1 MRRGYGKAAENTGKP
16 NGTDG
21 AFTDERHGRKVQRN
35 PDNMGNGLCD
45 GKVSAFGGRSAAF
58 FGTAGKD
65 KRLYDWKFA
74 FEGLE
79 GALAEARKASAAEK
93 EPVREAAARAIV
105 TACGTWQTPTNA
117 LGFCFY
123 GAAAMA
129 YHQAGTAE
137 TKETYDMLAT
147 KELEQI
153 LASLKQVKTA
163 PDEQATKLQWNC

>member
-1 MRRGYGKAAENTGKP
+1 MAKLRKTLGSPTEPAVISLMEGMEGKSKETLTTWAMAYVTEKYLPLAAETPLFAELLEKTKDCMVSSLP
-16 NGTDG
+16 LK
-21 AFTDERHGRKVQRN
+21 EWK
-35 PDNMGNGLCD
+35 GLL
-45 GKVSAFGGRSAAF
+45 S
-58 FGTAGKD
+58 
-65 KRLYDWKFA
+65 
-74 FEGLE
+74 
-79 GALAEARKASAAEK
+79 EARKASAAEK

-153 LASLKQVKTA
+153 LATLRQVKTA
-163 PDEQATKLQWNC
+163 PDEQAAKLQWNC

>member
-1 MRRGYGKAAENTGKP
+1 MAKLRKTLGSPTEPTVISLMESMEGKSKETLTTWAMAYVTEKYLPLVAEVPFFSELLEKTKDCMTGNLPLK
-16 NGTDG
+16 
-21 AFTDERHGRKVQRN
+21 
-35 PDNMGNGLCD
+35 
-45 GKVSAFGGRSAAF
+45 
-58 FGTAGKD
+58 
-65 KRLYDWKFA
+65 DWKA
-74 FEGLE
+74 L
-79 GALAEARKASAAEK
+79 LAEARKASAAEK

-163 PDEQATKLQWNC
+163 PDEQAAKLQWNC

>member
-1 MRRGYGKAAENTGKP
+1 MAKLRKTLGSPTEPAVVALMEGMEGKSKEALTTWAMAYVTEKYLPLVAEVPLFSELLEKTK
-16 NGTDG
+16 DC
-21 AFTDERHGRKVQRN
+21 
-35 PDNMGNGLCD
+35 M
-45 GKVSAFGGRSAAF
+45 VSSLPL
-58 FGTAGKD
+58 K
-65 KRLYDWKFA
+65 DWKA
-74 FEGLE
+74 L
-79 GALAEARKASAAEK
+79 LAEARKASAAEK

-153 LASLKQVKTA
+153 LASLMQVKTA
-163 PDEQATKLQWNC
+163 PNEQAAKLQWNC

>member
-1 MRRGYGKAAENTGKP
+1 MAKLRKTLGSPTEPAVLSLMEGMEGKSKETLTTWAMDYVAEKYLPLVAETPLFAELLEK
-16 NGTDG
+16 TKDC
-21 AFTDERHGRKVQRN
+21 
-35 PDNMGNGLCD
+35 M
-45 GKVSAFGGRSAAF
+45 VSSLPL
-58 FGTAGKD
+58 K
-65 KRLYDWKFA
+65 DWKA
-74 FEGLE
+74 L
-79 GALAEARKASAAEK
+79 LAEARKASAAEK

-153 LASLKQVKTA
+153 LATLRQVKTA
-163 PDEQATKLQWNC
+163 PDEQAAKLQWNC

>member
-1 MRRGYGKAAENTGKP
+1 MAKLRKTLGSPTEPAVVALMESMEGKSKETLTTWAMAYVTEKYLPLVAETPLFAELLEKTKDCMTGNLP
-16 NGTDG
+16 LN
-21 AFTDERHGRKVQRN
+21 
-35 PDNMGNGLCD
+35 
-45 GKVSAFGGRSAAF
+45 
-58 FGTAGKD
+58 
-65 KRLYDWKFA
+65 DWKA
-74 FEGLE
+74 L
-79 GALAEARKASAAEK
+79 LAEARKASAAEK

-163 PDEQATKLQWNC
+163 PDEQAAKLQWNC

>member
-1 MRRGYGKAAENTGKP
+1 MAKLRKTLESPTEPAVVALMEGMEGKSKEALTTWAMDYVTEKYLPLVAETPLFAELLEKTKDCMVSSLP
-16 NGTDG
+16 LK
-21 AFTDERHGRKVQRN
+21 EWK
-35 PDNMGNGLCD
+35 GLL
-45 GKVSAFGGRSAAF
+45 S
-58 FGTAGKD
+58 
-65 KRLYDWKFA
+65 
-74 FEGLE
+74 
-79 GALAEARKASAAEK
+79 EARKASAAEK

-163 PDEQATKLQWNC
+163 PDEQAAKLQWNC

>member
-1 MRRGYGKAAENTGKP
+1 MAKLRKTLGSPTEPAVVALMESVEGKSKETLTTWAMAYVTEKYLPLVAETPLFAELLEKTKDCMTGNLPLK
-16 NGTDG
+16 
-21 AFTDERHGRKVQRN
+21 
-35 PDNMGNGLCD
+35 
-45 GKVSAFGGRSAAF
+45 
-58 FGTAGKD
+58 
-65 KRLYDWKFA
+65 DWKA
-74 FEGLE
+74 L
-79 GALAEARKASAAEK
+79 LAEARKASAAEK

>member
-1 MRRGYGKAAENTGKP
+1 MAKLRKTLGSPTEPAVVALMESMEGKSKEALTTWAMAYVTEKYLPLVAEVPLFSELLEKTKDCMTGNLP
-16 NGTDG
+16 
-21 AFTDERHGRKVQRN
+21 
-35 PDNMGNGLCD
+35 L
-45 GKVSAFGGRSAAF
+45 
-58 FGTAGKD
+58 KD
-65 KRLYDWKFA
+65 CKAL
-74 FEGLE
+74 
-79 GALAEARKASAAEK
+79 LAEARKASAAEK

-153 LASLKQVKTA
+153 LASLMQVKTA
-163 PDEQATKLQWNC
+163 PNEQAAKLQWNC

>member
-1 MRRGYGKAAENTGKP
+1 MAKLRKTLGSPTEPAVVALMESMEGKSKEALTTWAMAYVTEKYLPLVAEVPLFSELLEKTKDCMTGNLPLK
-16 NGTDG
+16 
-21 AFTDERHGRKVQRN
+21 
-35 PDNMGNGLCD
+35 
-45 GKVSAFGGRSAAF
+45 
-58 FGTAGKD
+58 
-65 KRLYDWKFA
+65 DWKA
-74 FEGLE
+74 L
-79 GALAEARKASAAEK
+79 LAEARKASAAEK

-163 PDEQATKLQWNC
+163 PNEQAAKLQWNC

>member
-1 MRRGYGKAAENTGKP
+1 MAKLRKTLGSPTEPAVVALMESMEGKSKEALTTWAMDYVAEKYLPLVAETPLFAELLEK
-16 NGTDG
+16 TKDCM
-21 AFTDERHGRKVQRN
+21 TRN
-35 PDNMGNGLCD
+35 LPLKEWKGLL
-45 GKVSAFGGRSAAF
+45 S
-58 FGTAGKD
+58 
-65 KRLYDWKFA
+65 
-74 FEGLE
+74 
-79 GALAEARKASAAEK
+79 EARKASAAEK

-163 PDEQATKLQWNC
+163 PDEQAAKLQWNC

>member
-1 MRRGYGKAAENTGKP
+1 MAKLRKTLGSPTEPAVVALMEGMEGKSKEALTTWAMDYVAEKYLPLVAETPLFAELLEKTKDCMVSSLP
-16 NGTDG
+16 LK
-21 AFTDERHGRKVQRN
+21 EWK
-35 PDNMGNGLCD
+35 GLL
-45 GKVSAFGGRSAAF
+45 S
-58 FGTAGKD
+58 
-65 KRLYDWKFA
+65 
-74 FEGLE
+74 
-79 GALAEARKASAAEK
+79 EARKASAAEK

-137 TKETYDMLAT
+137 TKETHDMLAT

-163 PDEQATKLQWNC
+163 PDEQAAKLQWNC

>member
-1 MRRGYGKAAENTGKP
+1 MAKLRKTLGSPTEPAVVALMEGMEGKSKEALTTWAMEYVAEKYLPLVAEVPLFSELLEKTKDCMTGNLPLK
-16 NGTDG
+16 
-21 AFTDERHGRKVQRN
+21 
-35 PDNMGNGLCD
+35 
-45 GKVSAFGGRSAAF
+45 
-58 FGTAGKD
+58 
-65 KRLYDWKFA
+65 DWKA
-74 FEGLE
+74 L
-79 GALAEARKASAAEK
+79 LAEARKASAAEK

-153 LASLKQVKTA
+153 LASLMQVKTA
-163 PDEQATKLQWNC
+163 PNEQAAKLQWNC

>member
-1 MRRGYGKAAENTGKP
+1 MAKLRKTLGSPTEPAVISLMEGMEGKSKETLTTWAMAYVAEKYLP
-16 NGTDG
+16 LV
-21 AFTDERHGRKVQRN
+21 A
-35 PDNMGNGLCD
+35 
-45 GKVSAFGGRSAAF
+45 
-58 FGTAGKD
+58 
-65 KRLYDWKFA
+65 
-74 FEGLE
+74 E
-79 GALAEARKASAAEK
+79 GALFLELLKKTKDCMAGNLPLKEWKALLAEARKASAAEK
-93 EPVREAAARAIV
+93 EPVREAAARAVV

-153 LASLKQVKTA
+153 LASLKQVKAA
-163 PDEQATKLQWNC
+163 PEEQAAKLQWNC

>member
-1 MRRGYGKAAENTGKP
+1 MAKLRKTLGSPTEPAVVALMEGMEGKSKEALTTWAMDYVAEKYLPLVAETPLFAELLEKTKDCMVSSLP
-16 NGTDG
+16 LK
-21 AFTDERHGRKVQRN
+21 EWK
-35 PDNMGNGLCD
+35 GLL
-45 GKVSAFGGRSAAF
+45 S
-58 FGTAGKD
+58 
-65 KRLYDWKFA
+65 
-74 FEGLE
+74 
-79 GALAEARKASAAEK
+79 EARKASAAEK

-137 TKETYDMLAT
+137 TKETYDMLVT

-153 LASLKQVKTA
+153 LASLKQVKIA
-163 PDEQATKLQWNC
+163 PDEQAAKLQWNC

>member
-1 MRRGYGKAAENTGKP
+1 MAKLRKTLGSPTEPAVVALMEGMEGKSKEALTTWAMAYVTEKYLPLVAETPLFAELLEKTKDCMTGNLPLK
-16 NGTDG
+16 
-21 AFTDERHGRKVQRN
+21 
-35 PDNMGNGLCD
+35 
-45 GKVSAFGGRSAAF
+45 
-58 FGTAGKD
+58 
-65 KRLYDWKFA
+65 DWKA
-74 FEGLE
+74 L
-79 GALAEARKASAAEK
+79 LAEARKASAAEK

-153 LASLKQVKTA
+153 LASLMQVKTA
-163 PDEQATKLQWNC
+163 PNEQAAKLQWNC

>member
-1 MRRGYGKAAENTGKP
+1 MAKLRKTLESPTEPAVVALMEGMEGKSKEALTTWAMDYVAEKYLPLVAETPLFAELLEKTKDCMVSSLP
-16 NGTDG
+16 LK
-21 AFTDERHGRKVQRN
+21 EWK
-35 PDNMGNGLCD
+35 GLL
-45 GKVSAFGGRSAAF
+45 S
-58 FGTAGKD
+58 
-65 KRLYDWKFA
+65 
-74 FEGLE
+74 EG
-79 GALAEARKASAAEK
+79 RKASAAEK

-163 PDEQATKLQWNC
+163 PDEQAAKLQWNC

>member
-1 MRRGYGKAAENTGKP
+1 MAKLRKTLGSPTEPAVLSLMEGMEGKSKETLTTWAMDYVAEKYLPLVAETPLFAELLEK
-16 NGTDG
+16 TKDC
-21 AFTDERHGRKVQRN
+21 
-35 PDNMGNGLCD
+35 M
-45 GKVSAFGGRSAAF
+45 VSSLPL
-58 FGTAGKD
+58 K
-65 KRLYDWKFA
+65 DWKA
-74 FEGLE
+74 L
-79 GALAEARKASAAEK
+79 LAEARKASAAEK

-105 TACGTWQTPTNA
+105 TACGTWETPTNA

-153 LASLKQVKTA
+153 LATLRQVKTA
-163 PDEQATKLQWNC
+163 PEEQAAKLQWNC

>member
-1 MRRGYGKAAENTGKP
+1 MAKLRKTLGSPTEPAVLSLMENMEGKSKETLTTWAMAYVTEKYLPLVAEVPLFAELLEKTKDCMAGSLPLK
-16 NGTDG
+16 
-21 AFTDERHGRKVQRN
+21 EWK
-35 PDNMGNGLCD
+35 GL
-45 GKVSAFGGRSAAF
+45 
-58 FGTAGKD
+58 
-65 KRLYDWKFA
+65 
-74 FEGLE
+74 
-79 GALAEARKASAAEK
+79 LAEARKASAAEK
-93 EPVREAAARAIV
+93 EPVREAVARAIV

-163 PDEQATKLQWNC
+163 PDEKAAKLQWNC

>member
-1 MRRGYGKAAENTGKP
+1 MAKLRKTLGSPTEPAVLSLMEGMEGKSKETLTTWAMTYVTEKYLPLVAETPLFAELLEK
-16 NGTDG
+16 TKDC
-21 AFTDERHGRKVQRN
+21 
-35 PDNMGNGLCD
+35 M
-45 GKVSAFGGRSAAF
+45 VSSLSL
-58 FGTAGKD
+58 K
-65 KRLYDWKFA
+65 DWKA
-74 FEGLE
+74 L
-79 GALAEARKASAAEK
+79 LAEARKASAAEK

-105 TACGTWQTPTNA
+105 TACGTWETPTNA

-153 LASLKQVKTA
+153 LATLRQVKTA
-163 PDEQATKLQWNC
+163 PEEQAAKLQWNC

>member
-1 MRRGYGKAAENTGKP
+1 MAKLRKTLGSPTEPAMVALMESMEGKSKEALTTWAMAYVTEKYLPLVAEVPLFSELLEKTKDCMTGNLPLK
-16 NGTDG
+16 
-21 AFTDERHGRKVQRN
+21 
-35 PDNMGNGLCD
+35 
-45 GKVSAFGGRSAAF
+45 
-58 FGTAGKD
+58 
-65 KRLYDWKFA
+65 DWKA
-74 FEGLE
+74 L
-79 GALAEARKASAAEK
+79 LAEARKASAAEK

-153 LASLKQVKTA
+153 LASLIQVKTA
-163 PDEQATKLQWNC
+163 PNEQAAKLQWNC

>member
-1 MRRGYGKAAENTGKP
+1 MAKLRKTLGSPTEPAVISLMEGMEGKSKETLTTWAMAYVTEKYLPLVAEVPLFSELLEKTK
-16 NGTDG
+16 DG
-21 AFTDERHGRKVQRN
+21 MA
-35 PDNMGNGLCD
+35 GNLPL
-45 GKVSAFGGRSAAF
+45 KE
-58 FGTAGKD
+58 
-65 KRLYDWKFA
+65 WKA
-74 FEGLE
+74 L
-79 GALAEARKASAAEK
+79 LAEARKALAAEK

-153 LASLKQVKTA
+153 LVSLKQVKAA
-163 PDEQATKLQWNC
+163 PDEQAAKLQWNC

>member
-1 MRRGYGKAAENTGKP
+1 MAKLRKTLGSPTEPAVVALMESMEGKSKEALTTWAMAYVTEKYLPLVAEVPLFSALLEKTTASLTGNLP
-16 NGTDG
+16 
-21 AFTDERHGRKVQRN
+21 
-35 PDNMGNGLCD
+35 L
-45 GKVSAFGGRSAAF
+45 
-58 FGTAGKD
+58 KD
-65 KRLYDWKFA
+65 WQ
-74 FEGLE
+74 
-79 GALAEARKASAAEK
+79 ALRAEARKASAAEK

-147 KELEQI
+147 KELE
-153 LASLKQVKTA
+153 
-163 PDEQATKLQWNC
+163 

>member
-1 MRRGYGKAAENTGKP
+1 MAKLRKTLGSPTEPAVVALMESMEGNSKETLTTWAMAYVTEKYLPLVAETPLFAELLEKTKDFMVSSLP
-16 NGTDG
+16 LK
-21 AFTDERHGRKVQRN
+21 EWK
-35 PDNMGNGLCD
+35 GLL
-45 GKVSAFGGRSAAF
+45 S
-58 FGTAGKD
+58 
-65 KRLYDWKFA
+65 
-74 FEGLE
+74 
-79 GALAEARKASAAEK
+79 EARKASAAEK

-163 PDEQATKLQWNC
+163 PDEQAAKLQWNC

>member
-1 MRRGYGKAAENTGKP
+1 MAKLRKTLESPTEPAVVALMEGMEGKSKEALTTWAMDYVAEKYLPLVAETPLFAELLEKTKDCMVSSLP
-16 NGTDG
+16 LK
-21 AFTDERHGRKVQRN
+21 EWK
-35 PDNMGNGLCD
+35 GLL
-45 GKVSAFGGRSAAF
+45 S
-58 FGTAGKD
+58 
-65 KRLYDWKFA
+65 
-74 FEGLE
+74 
-79 GALAEARKASAAEK
+79 EARKASAAEK

-123 GAAAMA
+123 RAAAMA

-163 PDEQATKLQWNC
+163 PDEQAAKLQWNC

>member
-1 MRRGYGKAAENTGKP
+1 MAKLRKTLGSPTEPAVISLMENMEGKSKEALTTWAMAYVTEKYLPLVAEVPLFSELLEKTKDCMTGNLPLK
-16 NGTDG
+16 
-21 AFTDERHGRKVQRN
+21 
-35 PDNMGNGLCD
+35 
-45 GKVSAFGGRSAAF
+45 
-58 FGTAGKD
+58 
-65 KRLYDWKFA
+65 DWKA
-74 FEGLE
+74 L
-79 GALAEARKASAAEK
+79 LAEARKASAAEK

-163 PDEQATKLQWNC
+163 PEEQAAKLQWNC

>member
-1 MRRGYGKAAENTGKP
+1 MAKLRKTLGSPTEPAVVALMEGMEGKSKEALTTWAMAYVTEKYLPLVAEVPLFAELLEKTKDCMVSSLP
-16 NGTDG
+16 LK
-21 AFTDERHGRKVQRN
+21 EWK
-35 PDNMGNGLCD
+35 GLL
-45 GKVSAFGGRSAAF
+45 S
-58 FGTAGKD
+58 
-65 KRLYDWKFA
+65 
-74 FEGLE
+74 
-79 GALAEARKASAAEK
+79 EARKASAAEK

-105 TACGTWQTPTNA
+105 TACDTWQTPTNA

-153 LASLKQVKTA
+153 LASLMQVKTA
-163 PDEQATKLQWNC
+163 PNEQAAKLQWNC

>member
-1 MRRGYGKAAENTGKP
+1 MAKLRKTLGSPTEPAVVALMEGMEGKSKEALTTWAMAYVTEKYLPLVAETPLFSELLEKTKDCMTGNLPLK
-16 NGTDG
+16 
-21 AFTDERHGRKVQRN
+21 
-35 PDNMGNGLCD
+35 
-45 GKVSAFGGRSAAF
+45 
-58 FGTAGKD
+58 
-65 KRLYDWKFA
+65 DWKA
-74 FEGLE
+74 L
-79 GALAEARKASAAEK
+79 LAEARKASAAEK

-153 LASLKQVKTA
+153 LASLMQVKTA
-163 PDEQATKLQWNC
+163 PNEQAAKLQWNC

>member
-1 MRRGYGKAAENTGKP
+1 MAKLRKTLGSPTEPAVVALMEGMEGKSKETLTTWAMAYVTEKYLPLVAEVPLFSELLEKTKDCMTGNLPLK
-16 NGTDG
+16 
-21 AFTDERHGRKVQRN
+21 
-35 PDNMGNGLCD
+35 
-45 GKVSAFGGRSAAF
+45 
-58 FGTAGKD
+58 
-65 KRLYDWKFA
+65 DWKA
-74 FEGLE
+74 L
-79 GALAEARKASAAEK
+79 LAEARKASAAEK

-153 LASLKQVKTA
+153 LASLMQVKTA
-163 PDEQATKLQWNC
+163 PNEQAAKLQWNC

>member
-1 MRRGYGKAAENTGKP
+1 MAKLRKTLESPTEPAVVALMEGMEGKSKEALTTRAMDYVAEKYLPLVAETPLFAELLEKTKDCMVSSLP
-16 NGTDG
+16 LK
-21 AFTDERHGRKVQRN
+21 EWK
-35 PDNMGNGLCD
+35 GLL
-45 GKVSAFGGRSAAF
+45 S
-58 FGTAGKD
+58 
-65 KRLYDWKFA
+65 
-74 FEGLE
+74 
-79 GALAEARKASAAEK
+79 EARKASAAEK

-163 PDEQATKLQWNC
+163 PDEQAAKLQWNC

>member
-1 MRRGYGKAAENTGKP
+1 MAKLRKTLGSPTEPAVVALMEGMEGKSKEALTTWAMAYVTEKYLPLVAETPLFAELLEK
-16 NGTDG
+16 TKDC
-21 AFTDERHGRKVQRN
+21 
-35 PDNMGNGLCD
+35 M
-45 GKVSAFGGRSAAF
+45 VSSLPL
-58 FGTAGKD
+58 K
-65 KRLYDWKFA
+65 DWKA
-74 FEGLE
+74 L
-79 GALAEARKASAAEK
+79 LAEARKASAAEK

>member
-1 MRRGYGKAAENTGKP
+1 MAKLRKTLGSPTEPAVVALMEGMEGKSKEALTTWAMAYVTEKYLPLVAEVPLFSELLEKTKDCMTGNLPLK
-16 NGTDG
+16 
-21 AFTDERHGRKVQRN
+21 
-35 PDNMGNGLCD
+35 
-45 GKVSAFGGRSAAF
+45 
-58 FGTAGKD
+58 
-65 KRLYDWKFA
+65 DWKA
-74 FEGLE
+74 L
-79 GALAEARKASAAEK
+79 LAEARKASAAEK

-153 LASLKQVKTA
+153 LASLMQVKTA
-163 PDEQATKLQWNC
+163 PNEQAAKLQWNC

>member
-1 MRRGYGKAAENTGKP
+1 MAKLRKTLGSPTEPAVVALMESMEGKSKEALTTWAMAYVTEKYLPLVAKTPLFAELLEKTKDCMTGNLPLK
-16 NGTDG
+16 
-21 AFTDERHGRKVQRN
+21 EWK
-35 PDNMGNGLCD
+35 GLL
-45 GKVSAFGGRSAAF
+45 S
-58 FGTAGKD
+58 
-65 KRLYDWKFA
+65 
-74 FEGLE
+74 
-79 GALAEARKASAAEK
+79 EARKASAAEK

-163 PDEQATKLQWNC
+163 PDEQAAKLQWNC